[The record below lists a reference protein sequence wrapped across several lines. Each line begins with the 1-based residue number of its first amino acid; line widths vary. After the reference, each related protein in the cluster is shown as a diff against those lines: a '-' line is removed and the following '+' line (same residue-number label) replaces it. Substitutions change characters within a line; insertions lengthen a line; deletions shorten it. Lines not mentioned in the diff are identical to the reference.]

1 MKILS
6 IVVPCYNSAAYMDRC
21 VQSLLLGGSDVEI
34 ILVDDG
40 SKDKTP
46 EKIDNYQARYPGI
59 ITAVHQEN
67 GGHGQAV
74 NTGIEHATG
83 HYVRVVDSDDWLDGK
98 AFPKV
103 FSENR
108 SKKTCSLTC

>member
-1 MKILS
+1 MKTLS

-59 ITAVHQEN
+59 ITAVHQK
-67 GGHGQAV
+67 
-74 NTGIEHATG
+74 TGARTG
-83 HYVRVVDSDDWLDGK
+83 CEYGD
-98 AFPKV
+98 
-103 FSENR
+103 
-108 SKKTCSLTC
+108 